1 MTPPHF
7 LPDWCRKHILPGTVA
22 FDIGAHVG
30 EYLPD
35 LSEGVGPT
43 GHVVAIEPSPL
54 VLRVLLPVATALG
67 NVMVYPVA
75 FGEASGLCRVF
86 HYRHF
91 SLLPAVDG
99 DPRRLEPQYHPGER
113 TDLKGEFTATFTRL
127 DVFAYRYLG
136 SPLRRS
142 AS

>member
-1 MTPPHF
+1 MTPLHF

-43 GHVVAIEPSPL
+43 GHVVAIEPSPVTL
-54 VLRVLLPVATALG
+54 KELLPVATALG

-75 FGEASGLCRVF
+75 FGEAETLTRVF
-86 HYRHF
+86 HYH
-91 SLLPAVDG
+91 
-99 DPRRLEPQYHPGER
+99 H
-113 TDLKGEFTATFTRL
+113 
-127 DVFAYRYLG
+127 
-136 SPLRRS
+136 
-142 AS
+142 